1 MKKEQKDEVRAACA
15 TLAEAIISAVGNA
28 KANPEPIDHAAANV
42 DRAAKEADATHQL
55 IQKTVF
61 QTSERWTGTADDL
74 GRLVLASTS
83 ATEEEKELF
92 RAGNWIG
99 RRLTALSLRFPDCY
113 IMRRTHNV
121 NLWKL
126 RAVKE

>member
-1 MKKEQKDEVRAACA
+1 MKKEQKDDIRAAFA
-15 TLAEAIISAVGNA
+15 TIAEAVISAIGNA
-28 KANPEPIDHAAANV
+28 KSEPLDYDAATT
-42 DRAAKEADATHQL
+42 AAHKL
-55 IQKTVF
+55 IQRTVF
-61 QTSERWTGTADDL
+61 QTSETWEGTGDDL
-74 GRLVLASTS
+74 GRLVLASPS

-99 RRLTALSLRFPDCY
+99 RRLKALSRRFPDYY
-113 IMRRTHNV
+113 ILHRKHSC

>member
-1 MKKEQKDEVRAACA
+1 MKKEQKDEVLAACA

-28 KANPEPIDHAAANV
+28 KPEATDRTAANA
-42 DRAAKEADATHQL
+42 DRAAKEADAAHKL

-61 QTSERWTGTADDL
+61 QASETWIGTADDL
-74 GRLVLASTS
+74 GRLMLDSPA
-83 ATEEEKELF
+83 ATEKEKELF

-99 RRLTALSLRFPDCY
+99 RRLGALALRFPDCY
-113 IMRRTHNV
+113 ILRRTSNG